1 MFKSSAIGRALVT
14 GATPRSASGLGLVE
28 SKIYGLWIAKQ
39 AKREEAAAAAIKRLR
54 QVTGNMK
61 VDRSDGREKFGN
73 DDRFGDA
80 QHFVDSIMG
89 SGDPGI
95 QAQPGALAY
104 LLYLFAGQEE
114 VEEGEGEEAGV
125 ETHVA
130 TPAAAGG
137 FWATVWKKVGAADV
151 VREKSADCKIGQ
163 IVIEGSTGQKVV
175 RVTPSIMSLDP
186 GEKFAEDPEQ
196 AVDDEDAF
204 LYTEG
209 ESAFQ
214 INEAIV
220 RAQSQFQIT
229 INEALEAVYTDS
241 VVPLEL
247 AAGEPEV
254 TAALTLALNTEGL
267 KIYNREVFGKTE
279 PEAGDKPLKSLPAV
293 GAYEF
298 LLEKSAARSFKLE
311 LPGMKWTPDVAVEP
325 NPAGGLTEV
334 SLAGELKRVA
344 GEPAWR
350 STVKTADAAYA

>member
-1 MFKSSAIGRALVT
+1 MRYASALGRART
-14 GATPRSASGLGLVE
+14 EAPRHAVGFGLVE

-39 AKREEAAAAAIKRLR
+39 AKRGEAAGAAIKRLR
-54 QVTGNMK
+54 QVTGNVK

-80 QHFVDSIMG
+80 QHFVDSIIG

-95 QAQPGALAY
+95 QAQPGILAY
-104 LLYLFAGQEE
+104 LLYLFAGQET
-114 VEEGEGEEAGV
+114 VEAGAGEEAGV
-125 ETHVA
+125 ETHIA

-137 FWATVWKKVGAADV
+137 FWTTIWKKVGVNDV

-163 IVIEGSTGQKVV
+163 IVLEGSTGQKVV

-186 GEKFAEDPEQ
+186 GEKVAADPVK
-196 AVDDEDAF
+196 AFDNEDAF

-209 ESAFQ
+209 ESAFK
-214 INEAIV
+214 INAAAV

-229 INEALEAVYTDS
+229 INENLEPVYTDS

-247 AAGEPEV
+247 VGGEPEV
-254 TAALTLALNTEGL
+254 TAALTLALNTDGL
-267 KIYNREVFGKTE
+267 KIYNREVFGSEE
-279 PEAGDKPLKSLPAV
+279 PAPGTKPLKALAPI

-298 LLEKSAARSFKLE
+298 TLKKSVQRSFKLE

-344 GEPAWR
+344 GQPAWK
-350 STVKTADAAYA
+350 STIKNADVAY